1 MCVVFLVRLF
11 RYPSSAAPGGSCPPL
26 PPSYATVVMVV
37 VQVAAGMKT
46 DLTVELYAIAAGVQ
60 GDRGVGQISHDL
72 QITTETDQ
80 LLMPISANIL
90 NSRPPAADELPLAEL
105 SRTTSPCRLGDRNG
119 ICISP
124 DGVTAHQ
131 GW

>member
-1 MCVVFLVRLF
+1 MV
-11 RYPSSAAPGGSCPPL
+11 
-26 PPSYATVVMVV
+26 VV